1 MKYLALVLGS
11 VMLVACG
18 GGGTSSA
25 VPTVTVPTVVIDPN
39 LTVPFQTAVANLV
52 NNGFSKTFTISG
64 WIDESTISNPRPPTQ
79 ISGSGTFTAGPPSAG
94 TLNGASVLAV
104 TQVITGSQTAN
115 GQSAAFSA
123 TGILYFNSSNYTLAG
138 TAAGGVNTLISA
150 HTYPA
155 TVKAG
160 STGSLGNGTTGR
172 VLPTTSTFTYSVT
185 SDSATSLLVT
195 FIESTYFPLGGNDQ
209 TQTVYRVDT
218 SGKITPVST
227 TIQRYSSGTL
237 YKSLAF
243 TF

>member
-25 VPTVTVPTVVIDPN
+25 VPTVTVPTVVIDPT

-52 NNGFSKTFTISG
+52 NNGFSKTFTVSG
-64 WIDESTISNPRPPTQ
+64 WIDQSTISNPVPPTP
-79 ISGSGTFTAGPPSAG
+79 ISGSGTLTAGTPSAA
-94 TLNGASVLAV
+94 TLNGASVLKV

-123 TGILYFNSSNYTLAG
+123 TGILYFNSNNYTLAG
-138 TAAGGVNTLISA
+138 TVAGGVNTIISA
-150 HTYPA
+150 YTYPA
-155 TVKAG
+155 IVKAG
-160 STGSLGNGTTGR
+160 STGSLGNGTTGG
-172 VLPTTSTFTYSVT
+172 LFPTTSTFTYSVT

-195 FIESTYFPLGGNDQ
+195 FIESTYSVSGEGT

-227 TIQRYSSGTL
+227 TTQKYFLGKL
-237 YKSLAF
+237 YQSLTF